1 MYICNII
8 HDMKKIISYLRCSTT
23 HQLET
28 YSISHQR
35 LKIDLYCKFHNLQ
48 LVEEIVDE
56 GVSGKSTK
64 REGYIRLMEMVKNKE
79 CDGVVV
85 YSLSRYSRCVV
96 DTLSSIQLMNDNGI
110 TFHSLSENIDTSSPN
125 GRFFLTILSS
135 LSQLERE
142 ITSSRVKDTLQGL
155 KMTNKPY
162 SNDIYG
168 YDKVDGC
175 LVENETEQ
183 KMLKKITKMYKQR
196 FTINEIMNYVNDKGY
211 KTKRGGKRFYY
222 NTIKGI
228 LLKTNTNNGFQEK
241 VT

>member
-1 MYICNII
+1 
-8 HDMKKIISYLRCSTT
+8 MKNIISYLRCSTT

-28 YSISHQR
+28 HSISHQR
-35 LKIDLYCKFHNLQ
+35 LKIELYCKLNNLQ
-48 LVEEIVDE
+48 ILEEIVDE

-64 REGYIRLMEMVKNKE
+64 REGYNRVMDIVRNKN

-85 YSLSRYSRCVV
+85 YALSRFSRCVI
-96 DTLSSIQLMNDNGI
+96 DTLSSIQFMNDNGI

-162 SNDIYG
+162 SNDLYG
-168 YDKVDGC
+168 YDKVDGN
-175 LVENETEQ
+175 LVVNETEE
-183 KMLKKITKMYKQR
+183 KMIKKIVKLYKLG
-196 FTINEIMNYVNDKGY
+196 FTIHEIVKYINTKGF
-211 KTKRGGKRFYY
+211 KTKRGGKKFYY

-228 LLKTNTNNGFQEK
+228 LSKNGMLKLIN
-241 VT
+241 

>member
-1 MYICNII
+1 
-8 HDMKKIISYLRCSTT
+8 
-23 HQLET
+23 
-28 YSISHQR
+28 
-35 LKIDLYCKFHNLQ
+35 

-64 REGYIRLMEMVKNKE
+64 REGYIRVMEMVKNKD

-85 YSLSRYSRCVV
+85 YSLSRFSRCVV
-96 DTLSSIQLMNDNGI
+96 DTLSSIQLMNDNSI
-110 TFHSLSENIDTSSPN
+110 TFHSLTENIDTSSPN

-162 SNDIYG
+162 SNDMYG
-168 YDKVDGC
+168 YDKIDGS
-175 LVENETEQ
+175 LVVNDTEQ
-183 KMLKKITKMYKQR
+183 KMLRKIVKLNKLGY
-196 FTINEIMNYVNDKGY
+196 TIHEIVKYVNSKGF

-228 LLKTNTNNGFQEK
+228 LTKTQLKEN
-241 VT
+241 

>member
-1 MYICNII
+1 
-8 HDMKKIISYLRCSTT
+8 MKKIISYLRCSTS

-28 YSISHQR
+28 HSISHQR

-48 LVEEIVDE
+48 LLEEIVDE

-64 REGYIRLMEMVKNKE
+64 REGYIRVMEMVKNKE

-85 YSLSRYSRCVV
+85 YSLSRFSRCVV

-142 ITSSRVKDTLQGL
+142 ITSVRVKDTLQGL
-155 KMTNKPY
+155 KETNKPY
-162 SNDIYG
+162 SNDLYG
-168 YDKVDGC
+168 FDKVDGD
-175 LVENETEQ
+175 LVINSEEQ
-183 KMLKKITKMYKQR
+183 KMLRKIVKLDRLGYSIT
-196 FTINEIMNYVNDKGY
+196 EIVKFVNDKGY

-222 NTIKGI
+222 NTIDYI
-228 LLKTNTNNGFQEK
+228 LKNKKSSKL
-241 VT
+241 VC

>member
-1 MYICNII
+1 
-8 HDMKKIISYLRCSTT
+8 MKKIISYLRCSTT
-23 HQLET
+23 YQIET
-28 YSISHQR
+28 HSISHQR
-35 LKIDLYCKFHNLQ
+35 LKIDLYCKFHNLH

-64 REGYIRLMEMVKNKE
+64 REGYTRLMEMIKNKE

-142 ITSSRVKDTLQGL
+142 LTSSRVKDTLHGL

-162 SNDIYG
+162 SNDMYG
-168 YDKVDGC
+168 FDKLDGS

-183 KMLKKITKMYKQR
+183 KMIKKIVKLYKSGY
-196 FTINEIMNYVNDKGY
+196 TIHEIVKYVNSKGF

-222 NTIKGI
+222 NTIKSI
-228 LLKTNTNNGFQEK
+228 LSKNF
-241 VT
+241 

>member
-28 YSISHQR
+28 HSISHQR

-64 REGYIRLMEMVKNKE
+64 REGYIRVMEMVKNKD

-85 YSLSRYSRCVV
+85 YSLSRFSRCVV
-96 DTLSSIQLMNDNGI
+96 GTLSSIQLMNDNGI

-162 SNDIYG
+162 SNDMYG
-168 YDKVDGC
+168 YDKIDGS
-175 LVENETEQ
+175 LVVNDTEQ

-228 LLKTNTNNGFQEK
+228 LLKTNTNNGFKEK
-241 VT
+241 LN

>member
-1 MYICNII
+1 
-8 HDMKKIISYLRCSTT
+8 MKKIISYLRCSTT

-28 YSISHQR
+28 HSISHQR

-64 REGYIRLMEMVKNKE
+64 REGYIRVMEMVKNKD

-85 YSLSRYSRCVV
+85 YSLSRFSRCVV

-162 SNDIYG
+162 SNDMYG
-168 YDKVDGC
+168 YDKIDGS
-175 LVENETEQ
+175 LVVNDTEQ

-228 LLKTNTNNGFQEK
+228 LLKTNTNNGFKEK
-241 VT
+241 LN

>member
-1 MYICNII
+1 
-8 HDMKKIISYLRCSTT
+8 
-23 HQLET
+23 
-28 YSISHQR
+28 
-35 LKIDLYCKFHNLQ
+35 

-64 REGYIRLMEMVKNKE
+64 REGYIRLMDMVKNKE

-142 ITSSRVKDTLQGL
+142 ITSSRVKDTLNGL
-155 KMTNKPY
+155 KITNKPY
-162 SNDIYG
+162 SNDLYG
-168 YDKVDGC
+168 YDKVDGS
-175 LVENETEQ
+175 LVVNDTEQ
-183 KMLKKITKMYKQR
+183 KMIKKIVKLHKSGH
-196 FTINEIMNYVNDKGY
+196 TIHEIVKYVNSKGF

-222 NTIKGI
+222 NTIKCI
-228 LLKTNTNNGFQEK
+228 LNNHG
-241 VT
+241 V

>member
-8 HDMKKIISYLRCSTT
+8 HDMKRIISYLRCSTT

-28 YSISHQR
+28 HSISHQR

-64 REGYIRLMEMVKNKE
+64 REGYIKLMDMVKNKE

-85 YSLSRYSRCVV
+85 YSLSRFSRCVL
-96 DTLSSIQLMNDNGI
+96 DTLTSIQLMNDNGI

-142 ITSSRVKDTLQGL
+142 LTSSRVKDTLHGL

-162 SNDIYG
+162 SNDMYG
-168 YDKVDGC
+168 FDKLDGS
-175 LVENETEQ
+175 LVENDTEQ
-183 KMLKKITKMYKQR
+183 KMIKKIVKLYKSGY
-196 FTINEIMNYVNDKGY
+196 TIHEIVKYVNSKGF

-228 LLKTNTNNGFQEK
+228 LTKITTK
-241 VT
+241 

>member
-1 MYICNII
+1 
-8 HDMKKIISYLRCSTT
+8 MKKIISYLRCSTT

-28 YSISHQR
+28 HSISHQR

-64 REGYIRLMEMVKNKE
+64 REGYIRVMEMVKNKD

-85 YSLSRYSRCVV
+85 YSLSRFSRCVV
-96 DTLSSIQLMNDNGI
+96 DTLSSIQLMNDNSI
-110 TFHSLSENIDTSSPN
+110 TFHSLTENIDTSSPN

-142 ITSSRVKDTLQGL
+142 ITSTRVKDTLQGL

-162 SNDIYG
+162 SNDMYG
-168 YDKVDGC
+168 YDKIDGN
-175 LVENETEQ
+175 LVVNDTEQ
-183 KMLKKITKMYKQR
+183 KMLKKIVKLHKSGYS
-196 FTINEIMNYVNDKGY
+196 IYEIMKYTNSKGF

-228 LLKTNTNNGFQEK
+228 IMKTNNNIFYKEK
-241 VT
+241 IV

>member
-1 MYICNII
+1 
-8 HDMKKIISYLRCSTT
+8 MKKIISYLRCSTT

-28 YSISHQR
+28 HSISHQR
-35 LKIDLYCKFHNLQ
+35 LKIDLYCKFHNIQ
-48 LVEEIVDE
+48 LIEEIVDE

-64 REGYIRLMEMVKNKE
+64 REGYIKLMDMVKNKE

-85 YSLSRYSRCVV
+85 YSLSRFSRCVL

-142 ITSSRVKDTLQGL
+142 LTSSRVKDTLHGL

-162 SNDIYG
+162 SNDMYG
-168 YDKVDGC
+168 FDKLDGS
-175 LVENETEQ
+175 LVENDTEQ
-183 KMLKKITKMYKQR
+183 KMIKKIVKLYKSGY
-196 FTINEIMNYVNDKGY
+196 TIHEIVKYVNSKGF

-228 LLKTNTNNGFQEK
+228 LTKINPELN
-241 VT
+241 

>member
-1 MYICNII
+1 
-8 HDMKKIISYLRCSTT
+8 MKKIISYLRCSTT

-28 YSISHQR
+28 HSISHQR

-48 LVEEIVDE
+48 MVEEIVDE

-64 REGYIRLMEMVKNKE
+64 REGYTRLMEMIKNKE

-85 YSLSRYSRCVV
+85 YSLSRYSRCVL

-110 TFHSLSENIDTSSPN
+110 TFHSENIDTSSPN

-142 ITSSRVKDTLQGL
+142 ITSTRVKDTLQGL

-162 SNDIYG
+162 SNDLYG
-168 YDKVDGC
+168 YDKIDGS
-175 LVENETEQ
+175 LVVNGTEQ
-183 KMLKKITKMYKQR
+183 KMIKNIVKMNR
-196 FTINEIMNYVNDKGY
+196 LGFSIHEIVKYVNEKGF

-228 LLKTNTNNGFQEK
+228 LLKTNTNKILTKNTGVF
-241 VT
+241 VV